1 MTTYTLK
8 AFYRRADGDA
18 GIIIETAE
26 QVDQLID
33 VMLTEPFENSVATLY
48 VPERPRNSRG
58 YPDHELRV
66 GLYPEAK
73 VGSLRFTGPVD
84 GTTAAWYSVGQ
95 PSSREEV
102 FYYYMGHDEEYP
114 QDSEVPLEDIRVAV
128 KDFLATGER
137 PASVGW
143 RVQGPS

>member
-1 MTTYTLK
+1 MTTHTLK

-18 GIIIETAE
+18 GVLITMPE

-33 VMLTEPFENSVATLY
+33 AMLTEPFENSVATLY

-73 VGSLRFTGPVD
+73 VGSLRFAGPAD

-95 PSSREEV
+95 HSSREEV

-114 QDSEVPLEDIRVAV
+114 QDSELPIEDIRAAV
-128 KDFLATGER
+128 KEFLATSER
-137 PASVGW
+137 PASVEWQDGS
-143 RVQGPS
+143 GS